1 MAPCTVDSFLRARRS
16 AAAVL
21 SWFCH
26 VTWVSLIPAPLFACS
41 VMLLFALI
49 LSHFVMR
56 CYGSVNRRFLSAGSP
71 FCCRSV
77 VMILSCYLSFVGFL
91 VCPCARG
98 FLVCPCARGF
108 LVCPCARGFLACP
121 CARRPV
127 RRPISKGRAWRHLS
141 HQTNKQCCVQATSLG
156 THMRMT
162 LHAVKHSGSLANLE
176 IARNQW
182 GRGKIRL
189 YISG

>member
-1 MAPCTVDSFLRARRS
+1 MYITYLTYFLRARRS

-56 CYGSVNRRFLSAGSP
+56 CYGSVHRRFLSAGSP
-71 FCCRSV
+71 FCRRSV
-77 VMILSCYLSFVGFL
+77 VMILSCYLSFVDSCARVPVDSSCARVP

-108 LVCPCARGFLACP
+108 LVCPCARVPGGPWGDLSRTYTFTCTCP
-121 CARRPV
+121 HTYV
-127 RRPISKGRAWRHLS
+127 I
-141 HQTNKQCCVQATSLG
+141 
-156 THMRMT
+156 
-162 LHAVKHSGSLANLE
+162 
-176 IARNQW
+176 
-182 GRGKIRL
+182 
-189 YISG
+189 YIYIYIYSYLFI

>member
-1 MAPCTVDSFLRARRS
+1 MALCAVDSFLRAHRS

-21 SWFCH
+21 SWLCH

-91 VCPCARG
+91 VCPCAR
-98 FLVCPCARGF
+98 VPVDSSCAR
-108 LVCPCARGFLACP
+108 VPVDSSCARVPGGPWGDLSRKVEHGGICRIKLTNNAVFKQHLWG
-121 CARRPV
+121 
-127 RRPISKGRAWRHLS
+127 PI
-141 HQTNKQCCVQATSLG
+141 CVWHCML
-156 THMRMT
+156 
-162 LHAVKHSGSLANLE
+162 
-176 IARNQW
+176 
-182 GRGKIRL
+182 
-189 YISG
+189 

>member
-56 CYGSVNRRFLSAGSP
+56 CYGSVHRRFLSAGSP
-71 FCCRSV
+71 FCRRSV
-77 VMILSCYLSFVGFL
+77 VMILSCYLSFVDS
-91 VCPCARG
+91 CARVPRG

-108 LVCPCARGFLACP
+108 LVCPCARVP
-121 CARRPV
+121 VDSSCARVPGG
-127 RRPISKGRAWRHLS
+127 PWRDLS
-141 HQTNKQCCVQATSLG
+141 H
-156 THMRMT
+156 
-162 LHAVKHSGSLANLE
+162 
-176 IARNQW
+176 IYIYIF
-182 GRGKIRL
+182 KIETIYNHLL
-189 YISG
+189 YILHVRVYIYIYIHILYIYIHIHIFV

>member
-56 CYGSVNRRFLSAGSP
+56 CDGSVNRRFLSAGSP
-71 FCCRSV
+71 FCRRSV
-77 VMILSCYLSFVGFL
+77 VMILSCYWVSLIPAPVCPWIPRVPVDSSCARGVLVCSCACGFL
-91 VCPCARG
+91 VCPCAR
-98 FLVCPCARGF
+98 VPVDSSCAR
-108 LVCPCARGFLACP
+108 V
-121 CARRPV
+121 PV
-127 RRPISKGRAWRHLS
+127 RRPISKNYLEAFVV
-141 HQTNKQCCVQATSLG
+141 QTTIQT
-156 THMRMT
+156 TT
-162 LHAVKHSGSLANLE
+162 
-176 IARNQW
+176 
-182 GRGKIRL
+182 RL
-189 YISG
+189 K